1 MMGAP
6 PFQVLDASLATSS
19 SLHFLENMTSF
30 VQPLTSILI
39 AHFLLDLQEASRRTL
54 KLNSDDPLYSEAS
67 LGSSDR
73 QSSLN
78 FARVVGSLGA
88 VIDHSASKDSGSLA
102 GEDE

>member
-1 MMGAP
+1 MVT
-6 PFQVLDASLATSS
+6 FRR
-19 SLHFLENMTSF
+19 
-30 VQPLTSILI
+30 LTSILI

-67 LGSSDR
+67 FGGSR

-88 VIDHSASKDSGSLA
+88 VIDYRASGEEIA
-102 GEDE
+102 EEDE